1 LRQGRLSDYNLRQTA
16 IANKAQ
22 LFLVLDQIF
31 SRIYSSQWIA
41 FASLA
46 ILLVGLSEVAWR
58 MGFARS
64 KARSEKD
71 SDRATVRSAVLA
83 LLGLLLGFSFAIAAA
98 RNEARREHLVQE
110 ANAIDTTLRRARLL
124 PEPQAANV
132 AELLREYV
140 PLRIN
145 AHREPQFSERFASL
159 RKRSLELHERLW
171 NEAVAAAAQR
181 PTPITASFIASL
193 NETID
198 LEATR
203 IAAKRNHVPGA
214 VWLLLLCVAA
224 WGIWLTSYE
233 AGAATRHSIL
243 ERYLFPLLI
252 AIVIALITDIDT
264 PRGGLIALDER
275 PLLELN
281 DSLNGTP
288 ADQRE

>member
-1 LRQGRLSDYNLRQTA
+1 M
-16 IANKAQ
+16 
-22 LFLVLDQIF
+22 LDQTFGRIF
-31 SRIYSSQWIA
+31 SNQWIA
-41 FASLA
+41 FAGLV
-46 ILLVGLSEVAWR
+46 ILLVGLSELAWR
-58 MGFARS
+58 MGLARS

-71 SDRATVRSAVLA
+71 KDSGIVRSAVLA

-110 ANAIDTTLRRARLL
+110 ANSIDTTLRRARLL

-132 AELLREYV
+132 VELLREYV
-140 PLRIN
+140 PLRIET
-145 AHREPQFSERFASL
+145 HREPQFSERFGSL
-159 RKRSLELHERLW
+159 RKRSIELHERLW
-171 NEAVAAAAQR
+171 DEAVAAAAQR

-214 VWLLLLCVAA
+214 VWLLLLCVAG

-233 AGAATRHSIL
+233 AGAAARHSIL
-243 ERYLFPLLI
+243 ARYLFPLLI
-252 AIVIALITDIDT
+252 AIVITLITDIDT
-264 PRGGLIALDER
+264 PRGGLIAFDER

-281 DSLNGTP
+281 HSLNGTRP
-288 ADQRE
+288 AQRE